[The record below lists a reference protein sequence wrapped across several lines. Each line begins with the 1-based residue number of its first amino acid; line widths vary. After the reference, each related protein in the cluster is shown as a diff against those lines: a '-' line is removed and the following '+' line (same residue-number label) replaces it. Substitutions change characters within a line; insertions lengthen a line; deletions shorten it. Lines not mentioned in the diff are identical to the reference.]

1 MTHIEGT
8 ARPSVPVS
16 RDEVTTSRDEAGSS
30 TAWLRPSRLANW
42 LKATAAVTGMVCG
55 LATIYFA
62 VDKQEE
68 AAAVVGGVAIAA
80 FATLGGITVVI
91 NVFRK

>member
-55 LATIYFA
+55 LATTYLA
-62 VDKQEE
+62 VTKQAG
-68 AAAVVGGVAIAA
+68 AAAVVGGVAVAA
-80 FATLGGITVVI
+80 FAALGGITVVI
-91 NVFRK
+91 NYIRR